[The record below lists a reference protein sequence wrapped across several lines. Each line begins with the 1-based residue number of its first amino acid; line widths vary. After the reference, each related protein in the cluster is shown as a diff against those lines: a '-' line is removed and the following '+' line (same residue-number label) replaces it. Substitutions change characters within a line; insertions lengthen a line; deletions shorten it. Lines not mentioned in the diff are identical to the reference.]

1 MNGQLIAVF
10 DIGKTNAKLLLVDAG
25 SGESLW
31 QRERPNRPLPGAPC
45 KQLDVQGLEQWLVD
59 TLHAAPHRGEL
70 RCIVPITHG
79 AAIVALDADGN
90 LLCAPDYED
99 PVYERDAAAYAA
111 ARDDY
116 AQTYS
121 PLLPLGLNLGRQL
134 YYLQHFQPAL
144 FRNVAQLLLYPQ
156 YWAWRLSG
164 VMASEV
170 TSLGCHTD
178 LWRPTSAGYSVLAQ
192 RQGWSSLLP
201 PIRGAAEKLGPLR
214 GAMQQS
220 TGLGADCQIVCGIHD
235 SNASYLS
242 LLASWRQSEAFA
254 VISSGTWVVI
264 FAQGT
269 PLSALREHGD
279 MLANVDAA
287 ARPVATARFMGGRE
301 FEAIAGPE
309 GVAAGGAADAAAVR
323 QVIARQ
329 ALAIPAFASGG
340 PYAGH
345 PGALRNAADL
355 GPLQRAALASL
366 YLALMCD
373 QRLDDLDSHQPL
385 LIDGPLASNPL
396 FAPLLA
402 ALRPHAPV
410 YLADRRSGVI
420 RGALRLAQPGLSF
433 DPPATPTAP
442 LDIAELGSYR
452 ALWRSHLPGVLTH
465 VQRAQLS

>member
-1 MNGQLIAVF
+1 LNGNLIAIF
-10 DIGKTNAKLLLVDAG
+10 DIGKTNTKLLLVDAG
-25 SGESLW
+25 SGEPIW
-31 QRERPNRPLPGAPC
+31 QRELPNKPLPGGPC
-45 KQLDVQGLEQWLVD
+45 AQLDVQGLEDWLID
-59 TLHAAPHRGEL
+59 TLRDAPRRGEV
-70 RCIVPITHG
+70 RCLVPITHG

-90 LLCAPDYED
+90 PLCAPDYED
-99 PVYERDAAAYAA
+99 PVYEREAGAYAA

-178 LWRPTSAGYSVLAQ
+178 LWRPTTAGYSVLAQ

-214 GAMQQS
+214 GALQQA
-220 TGLGADCQIVCGIHD
+220 TGLGAGCQIVCGIHD
-235 SNASYLS
+235 SNATYLS

-269 PLSALREHGD
+269 PLSALRERAD

-301 FEAIAGPE
+301 FEAIAGPD
-309 GVAAGGAADAAAVR
+309 GVAAGAAADEAAVR
-323 QVIARQ
+323 QVIAQQ
-329 ALAIPAFASGG
+329 ALALPAFARGG

-345 PGALRNAADL
+345 SGELRNALGL
-355 GPLQRAALASL
+355 GPVQRAALASL

-373 QRLDDLDSHQPL
+373 LRLDDLVSHQPV
-385 LIDGPLASNPL
+385 LIDGPLVANPL

-402 ALRPHAPV
+402 ALRPHSPV

-420 RGALRLAQPGLSF
+420 RGALRLAQPGLNF
-433 DPPATPTAP
+433 EPPATPTAP
-442 LDIAELGSYR
+442 LSIAELAGYR
-452 ALWRSHLPGVLTH
+452 ALWRSSLPAV
-465 VQRAQLS
+465 

>member
-1 MNGQLIAVF
+1 LNGNLIAVF

-25 SGESLW
+25 SGEPIW
-31 QRERPNRPLPGAPC
+31 QRERKNQALPGGPC
-45 KQLDVQGLEQWLVD
+45 AQLDLPGLEDWLID
-59 TLHAAPHRGEL
+59 ALRDAPHRGEL

-79 AAIVALDADGN
+79 AAIVALDADGQP
-90 LLCAPDYED
+90 LCAPDYED

-144 FRNVAQLLLYPQ
+144 FRDITQLLLYPQ

-178 LWRPTSAGYSVLAQ
+178 LWRPTTAGYSVLAQ

-201 PIRGAAEKLGPLR
+201 PIRGAAEKLGVLR
-214 GAMQQS
+214 GALQQA
-220 TGLGADCQIVCGIHD
+220 TGLGAGCQIVCGIHD

-242 LLASWRQSEAFA
+242 LLASWRQSESFA

-269 PLSALREHGD
+269 PLSALRERAD

-301 FEAIAGPE
+301 FEAIAGPD
-309 GVAAGGAADAAAVR
+309 GVAASGAADEAAIR
-323 QVIARQ
+323 HVIAQQ
-329 ALAIPAFASGG
+329 ALAVPAFASGG

-345 PGALRNAADL
+345 PGALRNASGLSAV
-355 GPLQRAALASL
+355 QRAALASL

-373 QRLDDLDSHQPL
+373 LRLDDLDSHQPV
-385 LIDGPLASNPL
+385 LIDGPLAANPL

-420 RGALRLAQPGLSF
+420 RGALRLAQPGLNF
-433 DPPATPTAP
+433 EPPAAPTAP
-442 LDIAELGSYR
+442 LAIAELQGYR
-452 ALWRSHLPGVLTH
+452 ALWRGSLPGT
-465 VQRAQLS
+465 